1 MLSTDNPGGLELHDV
16 FGRDVAIV
24 PREQPIALGQAIS
37 RFLEDKRRTTAAT
50 HETIERDFRA
60 SAVAARYRD
69 LYTEA
74 LAGDP
79 E

>member
-1 MLSTDNPGGLELHDV
+1 MV
-16 FGRDVAIV
+16 VAIV

-37 RFLEDKRRTTAAT
+37 RFLEDKRRTSVST

-69 LYTEA
+69 LYTQA

>member
-1 MLSTDNPGGLELHDV
+1 M
-16 FGRDVAIV
+16 

-37 RFLEDKRRTTAAT
+37 RFLADKRRTSVST

-69 LYTEA
+69 LYTQA